1 MNIEYEAT
9 FPNINKNEVRERLKK
24 AEALLVRSEYLQKRS
39 VFNLPTGHD
48 IPGGWLRV
56 RDEGDKVTM
65 SLKIVDGDK
74 IEDQK
79 ETCITVNSFEDTVS
93 LLKMIG
99 CQWKAFQESR
109 RELWKL
115 EGVEIT
121 IDEWPFLEP
130 FVEVEGKSETE
141 VKRISSLIGFD
152 YAQAVFGT
160 VDVLYK
166 AKYNITEEFVNKTS
180 RIVFDGENPFPKKV

>member
-1 MNIEYEAT
+1 MDIEYEAT
-9 FPNINKNEVRERLKK
+9 FPNIDKEDVRARLRG
-24 AEALLVRSEYLQKRS
+24 AGATLIRPEYLQKRS
-39 VFNLPTGHD
+39 VFNLPKGHE

-65 SLKIVDGDK
+65 SLKVVNGDK
-74 IEDQK
+74 IDDQK
-79 ETCITVNSFEDTVS
+79 ETCIEIDNFENAVSF
-93 LLKMIG
+93 LKMIG
-99 CQWKAFQESR
+99 CEWRAFQESR

-130 FVEVEGKSETE
+130 FVEVEGESEE
-141 VKRISSLIGFD
+141 AVKRVSALIGFD
-152 YAQAVFGT
+152 YTKAVFGT

-166 AKYNITEEFVNKTS
+166 KKYSITKEFVNKTS
-180 RIVFDGENPFPKKV
+180 KIVFDGENPFLR